1 MGLQLIF
8 VVETNSKSKS
18 DWIYIRDTIERFY
31 QYNRNHVKF
40 TPVYMNGKGKYK
52 GKKGEVD
59 ELISQYSSTSKTNQS
74 KVIYCFD
81 CDDYDVKP
89 EDSEFLEAAKEYC
102 NTNRYDFIWFCK
114 DIECVYLGKKIERH
128 DKQRQAA
135 NFKAKKQIN
144 EIDPKKLQYKDYQK
158 NTSNILNILDQHLER
173 REIVSK

>member
-18 DWIYIRDTIERFY
+18 DWIYIKDTVERFY
-31 QYNRNHVKF
+31 QYDQYHVKF
-40 TPVYMNGKGKYK
+40 TPVYMDGKGKYQ
-52 GKKGEVD
+52 GKKKEVNR
-59 ELISQYSSTSKTNQS
+59 LISQYSSTSKTNQS

-81 CDDYDVKP
+81 CDDYDVKR
-89 EDSEFLEAAKEYC
+89 EDSEFLKEAEKYC
-102 NTNRYDFIWFCK
+102 NTNGYDFIWFCK

-144 EIDPKKLQYKDYQK
+144 KIDPKKLQYKAYQK

>member
-31 QYNRNHVKF
+31 QYDRNHVKF
-40 TPVYMNGKGKYK
+40 TPVYMDGKGKYK

-135 NFKAKKQIN
+135 IFKANKQIN

-173 REIVSK
+173 KEIVSK